1 MSQEISAEL
10 VRQLRQQTWA
20 GIMDVKRALV
30 ESAGDFDRARDLLR
44 AKGLA
49 SAEKRAERETRE
61 GLVDAYI
68 HPGGRLGVL
77 LEVNCESDFVART
90 DEFKALVHDLALQVA
105 SLGPR
110 WIRREDVPAGEVE
123 HEREIYRQQAAA
135 EGRDA
140 ARVDQ
145 IIEGKLRK
153 WFETACLYEQ
163 PWIRDEAGK
172 KARRVEEVIK
182 ETIAST
188 GENISVARFAR
199 FPLGERAEGSSGG

>member
-10 VRQLRQQTWA
+10 VRQLRQQTGA

-30 ESAGDFDRARDLLR
+30 DSAGDFDRARDLLR
-44 AKGLA
+44 TKGLA
-49 SAEKRAERETRE
+49 SAEKKAERETRE

-110 WIRREDVPAGEVE
+110 WIRREDIPAEEVG
-123 HEREIYRQQAAA
+123 HEMEIYRQQAAA

-145 IIEGKLRK
+145 IVEGKLRK
-153 WFETACLYEQ
+153 WSESVCLYEQ

-199 FPLGERAEGSSGG
+199 FPLGERVEGAPGA

>member
-10 VRQLRQQTWA
+10 VRQLRQQTGA

-30 ESAGDFDRARDLLR
+30 DSAGDFDRARDLLR
-44 AKGLA
+44 TKGLA
-49 SAEKRAERETRE
+49 SAEKKAERETRE

-105 SLGPR
+105 SLGPL
-110 WIRREDVPAGEVE
+110 WIRREDVPAEEVA
-123 HEREIYRQQAAA
+123 HEKEIYRQQAAA

-145 IIEGKLRK
+145 IVDGKLRK
-153 WFETACLYEQ
+153 WSESVCLYEQ

-199 FPLGERAEGSSGG
+199 FPLGERVEGASGA

>member
-10 VRQLRQQTWA
+10 VRQLRQQTGA

-145 IIEGKLRK
+145 IVEGKLRK